1 MNTFFLLKKCGKA
14 DCTCLPPRLPSDVSD
29 RLYHLP
35 DPTPDTTNENHYK
48 SSSDSYG
55 TETTE
60 AFMLPHNIT
69 VSKGHGIPFNPL
81 VQYAKNT
88 DLKIT
93 CTECNKPRLF
103 MSRKKGIS
111 LNYSQI

>member
-1 MNTFFLLKKCGKA
+1 M
-14 DCTCLPPRLPSDVSD
+14 CLPPRLPSDIFD

-35 DPTPDTTNENHYK
+35 DPTPDPTNENHYK
-48 SSSDSYG
+48 SFRDSYG

-60 AFMLPHNIT
+60 AFMLSRNIT
-69 VSKGHGIPFNPL
+69 VSKGHGIPFNPV
-81 VQYAKNT
+81 VQHAKNT

-93 CTECNKPRLF
+93 CTECNKPQ
-103 MSRKKGIS
+103 SIYAKKKGIS